1 MGEGREIDESY
12 GKNSKSSRVCQNFCH
27 LLWVLITEIYRVED
41 DGDLRYLMH
50 HACRV

>member
-12 GKNSKSSRVCQNFCH
+12 GKNSKSSRVCH

-50 HACRV
+50 HSCRV